1 MKTLFNT
8 AIVISVIAIF
18 GFSQLQ
24 KSSQVKVLRSLEVLS
39 DKEEGEFVKYVDNDE
54 VSEEPKEG
62 SGGTEKYHSQEAQ
75 DYFNEIC
82 LGREYGSASTKA
94 YRWKKDVK
102 VYVHGE
108 VRDYLRQELN
118 DVVSELNEIINTI
131 EIEVVSDKNE
141 ANTFIYLGSQNNFTR
156 LYPYVDK
163 SLVNSNWGYFELYDG
178 QAVMYVDLFRA
189 TEVDAQKH
197 LLREELT
204 QLLGLCN
211 DSWKYKESIFYQGWT
226 TTTEFAPIDRELID
240 MLYNN

>member
-1 MKTLFNT
+1 MKSLFRT
-8 AIVISVIAIF
+8 ILGIAAISFI
-18 GFSQLQ
+18 GFCLLEKQ
-24 KSSQVKVLRSLEVLS
+24 SQVKVLRSLEVLT
-39 DKEEGEFVKYVDNDE
+39 DKEEGEFVDYVYEDK
-54 VSEEPKEG
+54 VSEEPKQG
-62 SGGTEKYHSQEAQ
+62 SGGSEKYHSQEAQ
-75 DYFNEIC
+75 EYFNEVC
-82 LGREYGSASTKA
+82 LGSEYGASSTKA

-102 VYVHGE
+102 IYVHGD

-118 DVVSELNEIINTI
+118 DVVSELNSIINTI
-131 EIEVVSDKNE
+131 NLKVVSNKDE
-141 ANTFIYLGSQNNFTR
+141 ANTFIYLGSQNNFTN

-163 SLVNSNWGYFELYDG
+163 SLVKVNWGYFELYDG

-226 TTTEFAPIDRELID
+226 TTTEYVPIDRELID